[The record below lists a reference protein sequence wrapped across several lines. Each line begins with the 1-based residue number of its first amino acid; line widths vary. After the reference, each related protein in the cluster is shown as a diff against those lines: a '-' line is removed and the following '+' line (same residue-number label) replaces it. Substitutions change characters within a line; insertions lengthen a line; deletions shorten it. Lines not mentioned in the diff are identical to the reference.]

1 VGEGKVL
8 PSIVHREKYYHCF
21 DNGRQVVD
29 TPIVQ
34 VKVLLVR
41 ALESEVD
48 KEACPKK

>member
-1 VGEGKVL
+1 VL
-8 PSIVHREKYYHCF
+8 PSIVHREKYYDSS

-48 KEACPKK
+48 KEPYPKK